1 MTAVDQRAPE
11 NVHGIAIGGV
21 VGFMLLVTPPGFA
34 TALNP
39 ARAFCPMVIDATAY
53 FWTIVVWIVF
63 PIAGALC
70 AGALCE
76 LFFLKGLDA
85 DSGDAVELA
94 VVSGNAGGEMEV
106 CAGGDLTTPMKE
118 TGTLEIELD
127 AGLGVDAEMEI
138 DAEVEIDTV
147 VIVVDD
153 LEPDFEIDVEI
164 DAGVDLLAWETVD
177 DTQKAAWKG
186 FFMQNGEQ
194 FDMDLE
200 DMQIGLAGVISGAG
214 SDAMG
219 DFNIEGQL
227 NEDGSF
233 NFDKKYAEYTVSY
246 KGNMDGT
253 KLAGQWSLP
262 DQPEDA
268 FEINL
273 VSNNWNGF
281 FVQNGE
287 KNGMALSMGVSSG
300 SIFGTGTDDVG
311 AFLLRGRSDGGDFNF
326 VKKYLGQHQVLY
338 FGKVEGGEGSRTVR
352 GKWAIPDVCEDKF
365 ALQES

>member
-39 ARAFCPMVIDATAY
+39 ARAFCPMVIDANAY
-53 FWTIVVWIVF
+53 FWTIFIWIVF

-70 AGALCE
+70 AGVLCE
-76 LFFLKGLDA
+76 MFFLKGLEA
-85 DSGDAVELA
+85 DESDVVELA
-94 VVSGNAGGEMEV
+94 VISGDAGGEMEV
-106 CAGGDLTTPMKE
+106 GAGGDLTTPMKE

-127 AGLGVDAEMEI
+127 AGLGVDV
-138 DAEVEIDTV
+138 EVEEDRV

-164 DAGVDLLAWETVD
+164 DAGVDLLAWETAD

-186 FFMQNGEQ
+186 FFMQGGEQ
-194 FDMDLE
+194 CDMDLE

-214 SDAMG
+214 SDACG
-219 DFNIEGQL
+219 GFTIEGQL

-233 NFDKKYAEYTVSY
+233 NFDKKYDEYTVSY
-246 KGNMDGT
+246 KGNMEGT

-281 FVQNGE
+281 FVQNSE
-287 KNGMALSMGVSSG
+287 KNGMALNMGVSSG
-300 SIFGTGTDDVG
+300 SIFGTGTDEIG
-311 AFLLRGRSDGGDFNF
+311 AFILRGKSDGGDFNF

-338 FGKVEGGEGSRTVR
+338 FGKVEGDEGSRTVR
-352 GKWAIPDVCEDKF
+352 GKWTIPDVCEDKF